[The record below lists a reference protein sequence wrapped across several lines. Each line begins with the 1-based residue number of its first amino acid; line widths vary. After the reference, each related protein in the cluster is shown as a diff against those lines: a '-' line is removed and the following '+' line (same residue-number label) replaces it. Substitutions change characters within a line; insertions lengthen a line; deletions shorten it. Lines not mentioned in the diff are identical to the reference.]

1 MSDDKENMNDKSPKR
16 FSYNNDNISSKMLQY
31 AN

>member
-1 MSDDKENMNDKSPKR
+1 MSDDKENMNDESPKR
-16 FSYNNDNISSKMLQY
+16 FRYKNDNISSKMLQY